1 MSFEPDALWR
11 LRSPRLFEGLAPQ
24 DLRALAPLLD
34 VRRHR
39 RGDVVFYTGEKA
51 DRVFFLDEGAV
62 KISATSPEGKERI
75 LDLLTP
81 GHIFGE
87 LFVGADGRRTAA
99 AETLSPVTLRTIA
112 EGALMDLLHTLPRLG
127 LNFVR
132 HLVHQHRRA
141 HFRLAAMLHMK
152 PGPRL
157 LAILVDL
164 AEHCGEREGDDYAGR
179 RVQSAESGCQCSVD
193 SNDDPSA
200 IGVRCCIHF
209 LQLGLRSWAGSLHVT
224 CRQQGQK
231 EKRWQEVQKSLAHA
245 ALLRRWRSLA
255 A

>member
-164 AEHCGEREGDDYAGR
+164 AEHCGEREGDDYALPGSLTHGDLALMAGLHRTTVSLLISDYR
-179 RVQSAESGCQCSVD
+179 RKGIIAGQRRRLVIHHTSAG
-193 SNDDPSA
+193 A
-200 IGVRCCIHF
+200 L
-209 LQLGLRSWAGSLHVT
+209 LQKAGSLDSIVSDVVDT
-224 CRQQGQK
+224 T
-231 EKRWQEVQKSLAHA
+231 
-245 ALLRRWRSLA
+245 LRRPRRV
-255 A
+255 